1 VSDSDTITGIAW
13 YRRDQWARLRELAAD
28 ADRLEEEFEDW
39 LAGAQKTIVRMT
51 TTGGRVRR
59 VDIDLDDLV
68 RWCRHEGRPLD
79 SAARAAFAA
88 ERLRFG
94 FERADSENV

>member
-1 VSDSDTITGIAW
+1 MSDSDPITGIAW
-13 YRRDQWARLRELAAD
+13 YRRDQWARLRKLAAD

-39 LAGAQKTIVRMT
+39 LVGAQKTIVQLT
-51 TTGGRVRR
+51 ATGLRVRR
-59 VDIDLDDLV
+59 VDVDLDDLV

-79 SAARAAFAA
+79 SAARAAFTA
-88 ERLRFG
+88 ERLRSG